1 MPKAEKIEYEYTGDV
16 SSLKKA
22 TTKASSL
29 IESFAKTAEKTF
41 KSLTG
46 VGLGDVFAE
55 ATKESIDYIE
65 NQNLFKVAMGES
77 IDIGQEFVD
86 TMSELYGMDPSN
98 LMEYVGN
105 FYQLTAAVDSTT
117 RASEVMSLQLTK
129 AAADIAS
136 VFNIDIESVIDNLG
150 SGLRG
155 MSRAVTKYG
164 MDIRATTLQ
173 VTAASLGITKQVE
186 TMSEADREGLRY
198 ITMMRQAD
206 NIMGDFANTI
216 ESPANQLKIFKEQIT
231 QVGRA
236 IGNFFLVPLKIVLPY
251 INGFTMA
258 VREMINWLGILTGV
272 NEFVSEGNVS
282 GLKQETDAV
291 DSLGTS
297 AEDTSKK
304 LKKLTAPFDEL
315 NVINDNKDTEN
326 LSESYS
332 MDPAIEKAVLELSYA
347 FEEVKMKANEFR
359 DEMLKFFGF
368 ERVDGELKK
377 IEGAFRKNLVDR
389 YPEWVK
395 ALDSTKS
402 GFDKLKKIDTSKVVS
417 ALGNL
422 KTSLSPFA
430 ATVGAGLADFF
441 DTVLVPLSEYN
452 VETIVPDTLNLISDA
467 MDAFAEIWDVAGP
480 VVNQLF
486 ADLLT
491 PLQQVTWEL
500 IYGGLSLLVDVLE
513 SLADWARDDPE
524 SFRVMSEIVLG
535 FLAGLWM
542 YKKTKPIL
550 DFVTNIYNG
559 LTTLTNSLPA
569 LSTNMKLAA
578 ANTNLAFAGFTLLAG
593 AILLITQNW
602 DKMNGAQR
610 VIAIL
615 GAIAIG
621 AAAAAAAFGA
631 LQSAWSLGVAAAA
644 IVAGTVAIAAAV
656 SAAQRDAKNAAEA
669 SVAGTDVAMATGG
682 VVSGPTRALI
692 GEGQYDEAVVPLG
705 NSPQLNDMLDKFA
718 SKVSDRPVNVKVQ
731 IGEEDWDAFTY
742 KSTQRG
748 SYSVG
753 VTPLGGI
760 VRA

>member
-1 MPKAEKIEYEYTGDV
+1 MPKAEKIKYEYTGDV

-22 TTKASSL
+22 TTQASSL

-206 NIMGDFANTI
+206 NIMGDFASTI

-315 NVINDNKDTEN
+315 NVINDNKDTDN

-332 MDPAIEKAVLELSYA
+332 MDPAIEQAVLELSYA

-441 DTVLVPLSEYN
+441 DTVLVPLSEYT
-452 VETIVPDTLNLISDA
+452 VETIVPDTLNLISEA
-467 MDAFAEIWDVAGP
+467 MNDFSDIWEVAGP
-480 VVNQLF
+480 VANQF
-486 ADLLT
+486 ISDLLT
-491 PLQQVTWEL
+491 PLQEISWAVISTGIE
-500 IYGGLSLLVDVLE
+500 LLVKVLD
-513 SLADWARDDPE
+513 SLATWARENPE
-524 SFRVMSEIVLG
+524 SFATMSEIVLT
-535 FLAGLWM
+535 FLAGLWT
-542 YKKTKPIL
+542 YKKVKPII
-550 DFVTNIYNG
+550 DFVTG
-559 LTTLTNSLPA
+559 LASALPA
-569 LSTNMKLAA
+569 LATNLSAA
-578 ANTNLAFAGFTLLAG
+578 AASSSLAFAGFSLLAG
-593 AILLITQNW
+593 AILLIVSNW
-602 DKMNGAQR
+602 DKMSGAQR
-610 VIAIL
+610 VVAIL

-644 IVAGTVAIAAAV
+644 IVAGTIAIAAAV
-656 SAAQRDAKNAAEA
+656 SAAQRDAENAVN
-669 SVAGTDVAMATGG
+669 SSLSGVDVAMATGG